1 MTSRV
6 ICIANQKGGVGKTT
20 TSINL
25 SSALADMGRK
35 VLLIDMDPQG
45 NASSG
50 LGMKSYEY
58 QEKSTYE
65 MLVGIKS
72 IHEVISDTH
81 MNNLKLIVATPDLVG
96 AEIELVGAEDRGT
109 RLKQAL
115 SLVRTNF
122 DYIIIDC
129 PPSLGLLTLNS
140 LVAADSFVVPL
151 QCEYFALEGL
161 SQLLNTAGIIKKSQ
175 NPELKIEGIVLTMF
189 DTRNNLSHQV
199 MSEIRNHFGDKV
211 FNSIIP
217 RNVRLSEAPSHGRS
231 IFEYDGKSI
240 GANRYRALA
249 KELDER
255 VQGLSRTSNMN
266 TQMPTQD
273 VGIQGLDT
281 QSLGIHGQAEI

>member
-1 MTSRV
+1 MSSRV

-20 TSINL
+20 TAINL
-25 SSALADMGRK
+25 SAALADIGRK

-50 LGMKSYEY
+50 LGMKSHEY
-58 QEKSTYE
+58 QENSTYE

-72 IHEVISDTH
+72 IQEVVSDTH
-81 MNNLKLIVATPDLVG
+81 LNNLKLIVATPDLVG
-96 AEIELVGAEDRGT
+96 AEIELVGAEDRGV

-115 SLVRTNF
+115 SLVRADF

-140 LVAADSFVVPL
+140 LVAADSFIVPL

-161 SQLLNTAGIIKKSQ
+161 SQLLNTAGIIKKGQ
-175 NPELKIEGIVLTMF
+175 NPALKIEGIVLTMF

-211 FNSIIP
+211 FTSIIP

-231 IFEYDGKSI
+231 IFDYDGKSI

-249 KELDER
+249 RELDER
-255 VQGLSRTSNMN
+255 VREARTTNEDTEMTTQVTTQVTTQLMN
-266 TQMPTQD
+266 TQAP
-273 VGIQGLDT
+273 
-281 QSLGIHGQAEI
+281 AEI

>member
-1 MTSRV
+1 MSSTRV

-25 SSALADMGRK
+25 SAALADIGRK

-50 LGMKSYEY
+50 LGMKSHEY

-65 MLVGIKS
+65 MLVGLKS
-72 IHEVISDTH
+72 IHEVISNTH
-81 MNNLKLIVATPDLVG
+81 LTNLSLIVATPDLVG
-96 AEIELVGAEDRGT
+96 AEIELVGSEDRAT
-109 RLKQAL
+109 RLKQAVG
-115 SLVRTNF
+115 LVKGQF
-122 DYIIIDC
+122 DYVIIDC

-140 LVAADSFVVPL
+140 LVAADSFIVPL

-161 SQLLNTAGIIKKSQ
+161 SQLLNTAGIIKKGQ
-175 NPELKIEGIVLTMF
+175 NQDLKIEGIVLTMF

-211 FNSIIP
+211 FTSIIP

-240 GANRYRALA
+240 GANRYRSLA
-249 KELDER
+249 RELDER
-255 VQGLSRTSNMN
+255 VYGTGAGISTGQNLNIQPSGHLD
-266 TQMPTQD
+266 TQD
-273 VGIQGLDT
+273 VNNQ
-281 QSLGIHGQAEI
+281 QSADL